1 MSTSAAAT
9 TTTVPKAMGSPP
21 EAYDGALNKA
31 QAFWSA
37 LENYFYLNDALF
49 TDENR
54 KIATALTFFKIG
66 TSAREWARDKQK
78 KAMAATPI
86 SFGTWAA
93 FKTAFEKHF
102 IPAQSQLES
111 TKLMYNL
118 KMGTRDFNS
127 WYQEWSTHAERADVD
142 ENTRMFTFR
151 NCIPQSLHQKIIM
164 NDPQPTTMTALVEKA
179 RTLDRAYQIWGPSN
193 RGTGT
198 QRRGW
203 NARGTAIDESG
214 ETQINLYEVGDRR
227 PQSSTRGKRLSR
239 EEKDRRFKANLCF
252 FCGKPGHRVKDCD
265 VKKSMSQG
273 RPSGGGR
280 NTRTRQLAT
289 EETEPQEDAA
299 PAEYD
304 GPREAQV
311 ARFYPSMGD
320 RYDIIRPKSA
330 PVNEDF

>member
-1 MSTSAAAT
+1 
-9 TTTVPKAMGSPP
+9 
-21 EAYDGALNKA
+21 
-31 QAFWSA
+31 
-37 LENYFYLNDALF
+37 
-49 TDENR
+49 
-54 KIATALTFFKIG
+54 
-66 TSAREWARDKQK
+66 
-78 KAMAATPI
+78 
-86 SFGTWAA
+86 
-93 FKTAFEKHF
+93 
-102 IPAQSQLES
+102 
-111 TKLMYNL
+111 MYAL

-127 WYQEWSTHAERADVD
+127 WYQEWSTHAERANVD
-142 ENTRMFTFR
+142 ENTRMFAFR
-151 NCIPQSLHQKIIM
+151 NCIPQSLHQKIILH
-164 NDPQPTTMTALVEKA
+164 DPQPTMMMDLVEKA

-198 QRRGW
+198 QRRSW

-265 VKKSMSQG
+265 VKKNMSQG

-280 NTRTRQLAT
+280 NTRTHQLAT
-289 EETEPQEDAA
+289 DETEPQDEAA
-299 PAEYD
+299 PAKYN

-320 RYDIIRPKSA
+320 HYDIIRPKSA

>member
-1 MSTSAAAT
+1 
-9 TTTVPKAMGSPP
+9 
-21 EAYDGALNKA
+21 
-31 QAFWSA
+31 
-37 LENYFYLNDALF
+37 
-49 TDENR
+49 
-54 KIATALTFFKIG
+54 
-66 TSAREWARDKQK
+66 
-78 KAMAATPI
+78 
-86 SFGTWAA
+86 
-93 FKTAFEKHF
+93 
-102 IPAQSQLES
+102 
-111 TKLMYNL
+111 
-118 KMGTRDFNS
+118 
-127 WYQEWSTHAERADVD
+127 
-142 ENTRMFTFR
+142 MFAFR

-193 RGTGT
+193 RGTGA
-198 QRRGW
+198 QRCGW

-227 PQSSTRGKRLSR
+227 PQSSTWGKRLSR

-252 FCGKPGHRVKDCD
+252 FCGKPGHRVKDCN
-265 VKKSMSQG
+265 VKKNMSQG

-320 RYDIIRPKSA
+320 RYDIICPKSA